1 MKKATLFIAVILMAS
16 LLVAQG
22 MGRGQGQG
30 HRKGGKGMKGGHK
43 GGIQMI
49 LNDRLLEDVGVSEKV
64 RASIRKRKYEI
75 RQKMGNLHFKIKE
88 LRVSSRSEMKKDRPN
103 IKLLR
108 SNAQKTAEL
117 QKQSMLLMSNFRID
131 VLTKLTPEQRKKI
144 VDRMKERRERFMHR
158 MGEGR

>member
-1 MKKATLFIAVILMAS
+1 MKKVTLFIAVILMAS
-16 LLVAQG
+16 LLAAQG
-22 MGRGQGQG
+22 MGQGKG
-30 HRKGGKGMKGGHK
+30 HRKGGKGMKGGQK

-64 RASIRKRKYEI
+64 RADIRKSKHEI
-75 RQKMGNLHFKIKE
+75 KQKVGDLHFKIKE
-88 LRVSSRSEMKKDRPN
+88 LRVSSRNEMKKDRPN

-108 SNAQKTAEL
+108 SNAQKMAEL

-144 VDRMKERRERFMHR
+144 VDRMKQRRERLMHR
-158 MGEGR
+158 MSDGR